1 MINMITT
8 PYATNVIIMKVIAV
22 VVTNVESIHANV
34 VESAEKLI
42 VFVVE
47 TAIHTHVSV
56 VMNAERQD
64 ADAVIGVIVIR
75 VIAAMNVVTLTT
87 IVDAVIDAIA
97 IHVNVAIVV
106 VNQTDI
112 AAVNKAQKTI
122 NIMNLS
128 ERNYQLLR

>member
-1 MINMITT
+1 MINMITI

-22 VVTNVESIHANV
+22 VVTNVESIDANV

-64 ADAVIGVIVIR
+64 ADAVI
-75 VIAAMNVVTLTT
+75 
-87 IVDAVIDAIA
+87 DAIA

-122 NIMNLS
+122 NIMNHS

>member
-1 MINMITT
+1 
-8 PYATNVIIMKVIAV
+8 MKVIAV
-22 VVTNVESIHANV
+22 VVTNVESIDANV

-122 NIMNLS
+122 NIMNHS

>member
-1 MINMITT
+1 MINMITI

-22 VVTNVESIHANV
+22 VVTNVESIDANV

-64 ADAVIGVIVIR
+64 ADAVIGV
-75 VIAAMNVVTLTT
+75 
-87 IVDAVIDAIA
+87 
-97 IHVNVAIVV
+97 
-106 VNQTDI
+106 
-112 AAVNKAQKTI
+112 
-122 NIMNLS
+122 
-128 ERNYQLLR
+128 